1 MDFRV
6 RRERK
11 QEHPLN
17 FVVLSRGEIMTAWN
31 RVAQKKWKGEDGFGN
46 RVADLGTSR
55 K

>member
-31 RVAQKKWKGEDGFGN
+31 KVAQKNGRE
-46 RVADLGTSR
+46 RMDLAIEWLI
-55 K
+55 